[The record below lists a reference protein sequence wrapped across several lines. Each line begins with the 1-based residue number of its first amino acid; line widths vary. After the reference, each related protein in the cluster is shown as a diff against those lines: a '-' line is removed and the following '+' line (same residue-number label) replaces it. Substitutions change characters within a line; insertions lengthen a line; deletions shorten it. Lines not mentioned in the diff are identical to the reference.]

1 MGSITRSFANNIT
14 TSGVLLPASLTNN
27 SIANVT
33 AYNAA
38 IATGG
43 MKLISSQTAS
53 ASASISFTTGID
65 STYKEYQ
72 FYFINIHPASNAVDF
87 TFNLSTNGGST
98 YAVTK
103 TTTSFRAFHQESG
116 ATADVTYV
124 TEDDLAQSTAFQLLS
139 GGAGGSYMYT
149 TSDEHLS
156 GSLILFNPSSTTYVK
171 HFIAT
176 TEYPAASPPE
186 IYPTNTFIAGYGN
199 TTSAINAIQFKM
211 SSGNIDDGTILMYG
225 IV

>member
-33 AYNAA
+33 AYNASV
-38 IATGG
+38 ATGG

-53 ASASISFTTGID
+53 NSASISFTSGID

-72 FYFINIHPASNAVDF
+72 FWFINIAPRTDD
-87 TFNLSTNGGST
+87 
-98 YAVTK
+98 
-103 TTTSFRAFHQESG
+103 TSFRFQTSTDGGSNYGVA
-116 ATADVTYV
+116 ATTTYFLASHY
-124 TEDDLAQSTAFQLLS
+124 EDDSATNLAYDTGNDLAQGTGFQYLFS
-139 GGAGGSYMYT
+139 GNGNGA
-149 TSDEHLS
+149 DENGVGTLQ
-156 GSLILFNPSSTTYVK
+156 LFNPASTTYVK
-171 HFIAT
+171 HFIST
-176 TEYPAASPPE
+176 NQYYHAANIS
-186 IYPTNTFIAGYGN
+186 INTNVAGYFN

-211 SSGNIDDGTILMYG
+211 NSGNMDGTILMYG